1 MQSLLTTAGTDPNII
16 VIGGQKLDFSL
27 KHGNHGFSTLL
38 EHLISILYTYC
49 ITLLHVCK
57 EFFVQYFFGTGH

>member
-49 ITLLHVCK
+49 ITLAAACV
-57 EFFVQYFFGTGH
+57 